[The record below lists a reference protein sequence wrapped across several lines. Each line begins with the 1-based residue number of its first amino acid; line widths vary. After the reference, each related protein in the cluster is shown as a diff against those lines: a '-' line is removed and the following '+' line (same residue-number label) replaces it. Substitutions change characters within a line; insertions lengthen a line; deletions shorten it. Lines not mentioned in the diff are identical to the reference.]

1 MTTKYLNTLLNIKTP
16 YDSAFSSHWYIELLG
31 NYVNKIKIYGNE
43 IWDPF
48 QLRVL
53 HKRHA
58 LTCKQTWGHARGWN
72 IQIVLPSRKPI
83 MDFNLPQKVIMF
95 YRSITEFTNINVCS
109 KTVDNMKDITLK
121 AKSHLNPGPKQEE
134 KQGAR
139 TGKSMADI

>member
-1 MTTKYLNTLLNIKTP
+1 
-16 YDSAFSSHWYIELLG
+16 
-31 NYVNKIKIYGNE
+31 
-43 IWDPF
+43 
-48 QLRVL
+48 
-53 HKRHA
+53 
-58 LTCKQTWGHARGWN
+58 
-72 IQIVLPSRKPI
+72 